1 MAKKRKKNIITRL
14 CGLMRSFTRRE
25 NWFHFENG
33 CRAKRSRRSPYE
45 VLSLLQEV
53 KDLIE
58 AHNSGQENADEQL
71 LSRHAKDRLG
81 HCLQCNNIRETPPNG
96 ERCRLL
102 LSLHVRKKLPC
113 RVLDSDDGRWSFSR
127 KGTAL
132 DVKPDWKA
140 CTQYWQPV
148 VGLNCWGVGHLAQS
162 FC

>member
-1 MAKKRKKNIITRL
+1 MAKKGKKISSLVFVDWCDRFHVEKIDSTSK
-14 CGLMRSFTRRE
+14 MAAVRRE
-25 NWFHFENG
+25 VDDLLTR
-33 CRAKRSRRSPYE
+33 C
-45 VLSLLQEV
+45 SLCCKKLKISLRHITAV
-53 KDLIE
+53 RKMWT
-58 AHNSGQENADEQL
+58 NSC
-71 LSRHAKDRLG
+71 SRHAKDRLG